1 LESGSERVRRQI
13 LKRPRYTNK
22 ELINF
27 CRTAR
32 EFGVASSLLVL
43 MGVPGETFDDY
54 LETVKVVR
62 ELQPEDVQLS
72 IFYPYLGTDLY
83 NVAVEQGVI
92 PAGGT
97 ETSNERHRATLELP
111 DFPKWR
117 VQFEFLYFW
126 YRAFKGHWSLDRIFL
141 KIVRA
146 FLLRFTNLSAMA
158 RYLIVN
164 TRFFNYIFK
173 TYMDGT
179 KKVAGVK
186 EDRLRLA
193 SYHTGEL

>member
-1 LESGSERVRRQI
+1 VR
-13 LKRPRYTNK
+13 
-22 ELINF
+22 
-27 CRTAR
+27 
-32 EFGVASSLLVL
+32 
-43 MGVPGETFDDY
+43 D
-54 LETVKVVR
+54 
-62 ELQPEDVQLS
+62 LQPEDVQLS

-97 ETSNERHRATLELP
+97 EPSNERHRATLELP

-126 YRAFKGHWSLDRIFL
+126 YRSFKGYWPIDRIFL
-141 KIVRA
+141 KMLRA
-146 FLLRFTNLSAMA
+146 FLLRFTNLSAIA

-164 TRFFNYIFK
+164 NRFCNYIFK
-173 TYMDGT
+173 TYMDGAKRVT
-179 KKVAGVK
+179 GMK
-186 EDRLRLA
+186 EERIGTMA